1 MAIVHFQT
9 FPFFLNV
16 EGCTTAFPALPLSF
30 EKSLA
35 IHHSTPAVWVIPPR
49 FCDFSPVFWFQQKPL
64 RIILIVI
71 LFLMAGIVINLKKE
85 RMKNSFVCILV
96 TAEALAEDS
105 FQLHLN

>member
-35 IHHSTPAVWVIPPR
+35 IHHSTPAVWVIPPH
-49 FCDFSPVFWFQQKPL
+49 FCDFQVIFSPVFWFKQKQL
-64 RIILIVI
+64 MITFIIII
-71 LFLMAGIVINLKKE
+71 II
-85 RMKNSFVCILV
+85 I
-96 TAEALAEDS
+96 
-105 FQLHLN
+105 

>member
-49 FCDFSPVFWFQQKPL
+49 FCDFSPVFGFQEKPG
-64 RIILIVI
+64 RIIFIVI
-71 LFLMAGIVINLKKE
+71 LFLMAGIVFNLKKE
-85 RMKNSFVCILV
+85 RMKNSFVCMLV
-96 TAEALAEDS
+96 TAEALADDS